1 MFTGYEIHPLI
12 QKYSNVKGLRDN
24 SPANPKMDYMI
35 INCTKDVANPPNL
48 IAEIIRSIAVWQYL
62 DTLR

>member
-1 MFTGYEIHPLI
+1 MGYEISPLI

-35 INCTKDVANPPNL
+35 SAQKSWL
-48 IAEIIRSIAVWQYL
+48 IPDYDRG
-62 DTLR
+62 